1 MAQGVFL
8 LGRPWT
14 GVLFPISLFLPLL
27 ILRTPSLP
35 KIDMALTWKRGLP
48 RPLKVEEKQRMVVVL
63 RPPPKIDWKKER
75 EDKREEAD
83 EKS

>member
-1 MAQGVFL
+1 
-8 LGRPWT
+8 
-14 GVLFPISLFLPLL
+14 
-27 ILRTPSLP
+27 
-35 KIDMALTWKRGLP
+35 MALTWKRGLP